1 MGWVWRCEGG
11 GEEGGGEGGGGGGGG
26 DDGVVMVEKEAP
38 RRWAWSVEP
47 AGGKC
52 TAGVAKTVVQ
62 QASVRQASRQCCG
75 WGEWQAVGTR

>member
-52 TAGVAKTVVQ
+52 SGRCSKNCCAAGKCA
-62 QASVRQASRQCCG
+62 AGFSPMLRL
-75 WGEWQAVGTR
+75 GTMAGCRN